1 LEAWRNVMSTRK
13 SKSGRQNCELVAN
26 EAARYRA
33 HARTAQIAPNF
44 PRGVA
49 RPALRALLSAGITHL
64 QQLSHMREADLAE
77 LHGMGPKALEVLRNA
92 LQSAGLRFKRDER
105 RPGSLVRSHER

>member
-1 LEAWRNVMSTRK
+1 MSTRK

-26 EAARYRA
+26 EAARHRA
-33 HARTAQIAPNF
+33 DARTAQIAPDF

-64 QQLSHMREADLAE
+64 HQLSHLREADLAE
-77 LHGMGPKALEVLRNA
+77 LHGMGPKALEMLRDA
-92 LQSAGLRFKRDER
+92 LRSAGLRFKSNEKRAD
-105 RPGSLVRSHER
+105 GSRERSHER